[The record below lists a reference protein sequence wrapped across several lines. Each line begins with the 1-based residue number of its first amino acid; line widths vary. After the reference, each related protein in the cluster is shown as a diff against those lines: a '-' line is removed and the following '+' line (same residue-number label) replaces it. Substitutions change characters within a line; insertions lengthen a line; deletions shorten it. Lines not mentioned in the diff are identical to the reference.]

1 MNQYG
6 ERGWI
11 RTSDPRLK
19 RALLYQLSYA
29 PTRFSSYHLADVVEV
44 AQADAPCDA
53 ASDWGGNGDGDSVQA
68 VDYGKVSLYDWEL
81 MQCDLGANAHR
92 LSQRRSRQR
101 GNFASTGQPEG
112 RNFGAKSDKK
122 PMR

>member
-19 RALLYQLSYA
+19 RALLYQRFSSYTLSYA
-29 PTRFSSYHLADVVEV
+29 PHLADVVEV

>member
-1 MNQYG
+1 MQYTKTQQFKGDNTMNQYG

-53 ASDWGGNGDGDSVQA
+53 ASDWGGNGDGDSAQA
-68 VDYGKVSLYDWEL
+68 VDYRKVSRYDWAL
-81 MQCDLGANAHR
+81 MQRDVSSIAHP
-92 LSQRRSRQR
+92 L
-101 GNFASTGQPEG
+101 
-112 RNFGAKSDKK
+112 
-122 PMR
+122 